1 MEMTE
6 TLSECALK
14 VRERE
19 CQVRMRLRNHIR
31 KCVRVFVAEY
41 GAQIEKCGHVL
52 IATYKHGRAVP
63 LTPYMEIWVWPYVRK
78 YGCVFECK
86 CRHSSKSIYEKV
98 GVSLWL

>member
-52 IATYKHGRAVP
+52 ITTYKHMCCAFDSIYGNMGVA
-63 LTPYMEIWVWPYVRK
+63 LCEEIWV
-78 YGCVFECK
+78 CF
-86 CRHSSKSIYEKV
+86 
-98 GVSLWL
+98 